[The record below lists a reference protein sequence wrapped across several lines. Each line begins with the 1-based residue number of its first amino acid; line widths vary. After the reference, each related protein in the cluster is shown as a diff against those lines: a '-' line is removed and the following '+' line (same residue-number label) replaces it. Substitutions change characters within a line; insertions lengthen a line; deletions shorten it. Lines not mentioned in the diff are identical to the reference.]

1 MLNSNKLFNV
11 WGRMITFNRQQ
22 TCMKKLVLIGLLP
35 LFLLSCKGRKKVLQD
50 EDIVTVTDFIEFFPD
65 VPLPI
70 RVADTTLIRKSTDS
84 SLIGYKIFVQFIPDS
99 VLTREFGKGAKPRL
113 YPIGKAREKG
123 KETYLFIKAV
133 NGNKRVGYL
142 ACFDKDNHFL
152 QAMPL
157 VQTDQD
163 PGTSTYG
170 SLDSKFQITTYRE
183 KKQGNESRFKRN
195 VYIFNNTT
203 NQFMLIMTEPNE
215 EMIEKVINPIDT
227 LPRKH
232 KFAGDYVKD
241 SKNFISFRDGKR
253 AGELVFF
260 VHFEKDNGTCKGELK
275 GSAILGQ
282 KNVARFTDSGNP
294 CALEFSFE
302 GNLVAMKETGGC
314 GKYRDIK
321 CFFEGSFRKKAEPR
335 PKKK

>member
-1 MLNSNKLFNV
+1 
-11 WGRMITFNRQQ
+11 
-22 TCMKKLVLIGLLP
+22 MKKLVLILLLP
-35 LFLLSCKGRKKVLQD
+35 FILFSCKGKKKVLQD
-50 EDIVTVTDFIEFFPD
+50 DDIVTVADFIDFFPD
-65 VPLPI
+65 IPMPVKI
-70 RVADTTLIRKSTDS
+70 ADTTLLKKSTDS
-84 SLIGYKIFVQFIPDS
+84 SLIGYKIFIQFIPDS
-99 VLTREFGKGAKPRL
+99 VLSKEFGKGVKPKL
-113 YPIGKAREKG
+113 YPLGKTAEKN

-133 NGNKRVGYL
+133 NGNRRVGYL
-142 ACFDKDNHFL
+142 ACFSKDQKFL

-170 SLDSKFQITTYRE
+170 LLDSKFQITTFRE
-183 KKQGNESRFKRN
+183 KKSGNDVRFKRN
-195 VYIFNNTT
+195 VYIFNSAA

-227 LPRKH
+227 LPRKQ

-253 AGELVFF
+253 NGELLFF

-275 GSAILGQ
+275 GNALVGQ
-282 KNVARFTDSGNP
+282 RNTATFTDSGNP
-294 CALEFSFE
+294 CSLEFNFE
-302 GNLVAMKETGGC
+302 GNTVTMKETGGC

-321 CFFEGSFRKKAEPR
+321 CFFEGSFRKKPEPR
-335 PKKK
+335 TKPARKK

>member
-1 MLNSNKLFNV
+1 
-11 WGRMITFNRQQ
+11 MITFKRQHFS
-22 TCMKKLVLIGLLP
+22 MKNLVLIALLP

-50 EDIVTVTDFIEFFPD
+50 DDIVTIADFIEFFPD
-65 VPLPI
+65 AALPV
-70 RVADTTLIRKSTDS
+70 RVADTTLTRKTTDS
-84 SLIGYKIFVQFIPDS
+84 SLIGYKIFIQFIPDS
-99 VLTREFGKGAKPRL
+99 VLARDFGKGVKPKL
-113 YPIGKAREKG
+113 YPIGKAREKN

-133 NGNKRVGYL
+133 NGSKRIGYL
-142 ACFDKDNHFL
+142 ACFDKDNRYL

-195 VYIFNNTT
+195 VYIFNSTT

-227 LPRKH
+227 LARKN
-232 KFAGDYVKD
+232 KWTGDYVKD
-241 SKNFISFRDGKR
+241 PKNFISFRDGKR
-253 AGELVFF
+253 AGELLFF

-275 GSAILGQ
+275 GSALPGA
-282 KNVARFTDSGNP
+282 KNTATFTDSGNP
-294 CALEFSFE
+294 CSLEFSFE
-302 GNLVAMKETGGC
+302 GNVVTMKETGGC

-321 CFFEGSFRKKAEPR
+321 CFFEGSFRKKAEPK